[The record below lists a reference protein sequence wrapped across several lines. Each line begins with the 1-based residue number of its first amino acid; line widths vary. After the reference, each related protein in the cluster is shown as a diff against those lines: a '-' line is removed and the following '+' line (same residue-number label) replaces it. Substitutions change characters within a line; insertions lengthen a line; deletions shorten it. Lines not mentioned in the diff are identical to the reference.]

1 MNIINGI
8 RNKSL
13 FEDHY
18 KGHSWK
24 NNNTYKNINCNSLL
38 TIQNV
43 FVEQVQNKINELAFN
58 QFVSSDKISNQCGIF
73 YHFFT

>member
-43 FVEQVQNKINELAFN
+43 FVEQVQNKINELN
-58 QFVSSDKISNQCGIF
+58 KCKKYCSKLLEYCLNMIIIKQ
-73 YHFFT
+73 